1 MVVPAPARTVLATPA
16 RAFVPDVSPGLASP
30 GRRLVY
36 IGLDNV
42 FGIDFLLYDCLDH
55 VTDFFYAYS
64 ALAKP
69 EYAFVPDV
77 HLVPANQWSYLVLDG
92 SYCVVSGIGILDDC
106 LDASPSFSLRT
117 MRMRLLLRL
126 PRHWQPGHDIDHGDP
141 SHGYPDQGCTAN
153 ALGSLDIGTKG
164 YHLA

>member
-1 MVVPAPARTVLATPA
+1 M

-64 ALAKP
+64 VLAKP

-77 HLVPANQWSYLVLDG
+77 RLVPAKQWPHFVLDG
-92 SYCVVSGIGILDDC
+92 LCYVFFGIGILDDC
-106 LDASPSFSLRT
+106 LDVSPSLSSRT
-117 MRMRLLLRL
+117 MRMRLHVRL
-126 PRHWQPGHDIDHGDP
+126 PRHRQPDHDIDHGDP
-141 SHGYPDQGCTAN
+141 SHGYHDQGCTA
-153 ALGSLDIGTKG
+153 
-164 YHLA
+164 